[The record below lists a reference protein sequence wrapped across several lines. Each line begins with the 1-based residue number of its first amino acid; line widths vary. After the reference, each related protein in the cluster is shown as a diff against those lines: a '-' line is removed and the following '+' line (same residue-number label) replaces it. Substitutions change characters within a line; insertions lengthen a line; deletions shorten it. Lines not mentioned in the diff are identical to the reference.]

1 MNNPFKISA
10 LAALFWAVSFFTPY
24 SVAAIGTLTVES
36 VRSSLA
42 MNENLLTNSSLVRS
56 VKEVNLP
63 QVSEALEKARS
74 FHKVA
79 LEKLSNK
86 DLAGAVEARD
96 ESLRFLML
104 ASRLAHQTNG
114 FAENNSKVS
123 YERKLKSVKSLLAAH
138 KRITD
143 LNSDSNIERKLQKE
157 IFPLI
162 AESEKYVEQQK
173 FKEAFSSLSKAY
185 FLIANSIK
193 NQRTGQTLIRSLD
206 FATEKEAYEYELGRY
221 ENYQMLVDMM
231 IDERKAFKRDAR
243 TKPFF
248 DEASR
253 YQSQA
258 DNLARQGKY
267 SKAAELIEK
276 ASKSLVNLLRD
287 SGVHIPGV

>member
-1 MNNPFKISA
+1 MNNWLKIPT
-10 LAALFWAVSFFTPY
+10 LAALFWAVSFFAPY
-24 SVAAIGTLTVES
+24 SVAVGTLTAES

-56 VKEVNLP
+56 VKEVDLP
-63 QVSEALEKARS
+63 QVSEALEKALL
-74 FHKVA
+74 FHKKA
-79 LEKLSNK
+79 LKKLSNN
-86 DLAGAVEARD
+86 DLTGAVKARD
-96 ESLRFLML
+96 ESLRLLML

-114 FAENNSKVS
+114 FAEENAKVN
-123 YERKLKSVKSLLAAH
+123 YEKKLKSVQGLLAAH

-143 LNSDSNIERKLQKE
+143 SNSDINTERALQKE
-157 IFPLI
+157 VVPLLS
-162 AESEKYVEQQK
+162 ESEKQVEQQK

-193 NQRTGQTLIRSLD
+193 AQRTGQTLIRSLD
-206 FATEKEAYEYELGRY
+206 FATEKEAYEYEVGRY
-221 ENYQMLVDMM
+221 ENYQMLVNMM

-248 DEASR
+248 DEAAGYER
-253 YQSQA
+253 QA
-258 DNLARQGKY
+258 DDLAKQGAY
-267 SKAAELIEK
+267 TEAGELIEK